1 MCICHVKYGA
11 EEEEQTDS
19 HIWDHPFFLF
29 FSPKNIRF
37 FGASVKFSFSL
48 LSYNSLLSCLREKSL
63 LLGSIFSSRFFLRWL
78 FARQEQQPMTEGR
91 SCSEGASTVATLQ
104 LGNQLVYQE
113 NLART
118 WQYTT
123 KEPDQHTTNA
133 MRGGGECHQ

>member
-1 MCICHVKYGA
+1 
-11 EEEEQTDS
+11 
-19 HIWDHPFFLF
+19 
-29 FSPKNIRF
+29 
-37 FGASVKFSFSL
+37 
-48 LSYNSLLSCLREKSL
+48 
-63 LLGSIFSSRFFLRWL
+63 
-78 FARQEQQPMTEGR
+78 MTEGR
-91 SCSEGASTVATLQ
+91 RCSEGASTVATLQ